1 MCGYWLILSF
11 DLDQIEVFRTDRLKV
26 TDPNGY
32 ELNCK
37 IGITTEYMCF
47 HLYRLES
54 QNHSILSTSVC
65 GHDTYTLLLRL
76 LILKWA

>member
-11 DLDQIEVFRTDRLKV
+11 DIDQTEVFRTDRLKV
-26 TDPNGY
+26 TGPNGY

-54 QNHSILSTSVC
+54 QNHSILSTSLC
-65 GHDTYTLLLRL
+65 GHDTYTLGYSF
-76 LILKWA
+76 

>member
-65 GHDTYTLLLRL
+65 GHDTYTLLLRF

>member
-11 DLDQIEVFRTDRLKV
+11 DIDQIEVFRTDRLKV

-37 IGITTEYMCF
+37 IGITIEYICF
-47 HLYRLES
+47 YLYMLES
-54 QNHSILSTSVC
+54 QNHSILSTSLC
-65 GHDTYTLLLRL
+65 GHDTYTLFLRL
-76 LILKWA
+76 LILKWT